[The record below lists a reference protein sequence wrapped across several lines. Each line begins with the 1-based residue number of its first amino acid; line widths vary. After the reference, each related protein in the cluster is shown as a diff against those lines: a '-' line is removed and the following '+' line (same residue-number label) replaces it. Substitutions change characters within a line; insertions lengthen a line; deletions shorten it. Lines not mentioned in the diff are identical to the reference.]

1 MSSSL
6 VGRIAQIKDGC
17 HFDGHW
23 GVVLSANKTDNEYI
37 IGGGSISILNDDGT
51 SSGCEPMLIRE
62 DFILPRKLNSE
73 HLAAIE
79 SFKVFQKNKI

>member
-23 GVVLSANKTDNEYI
+23 GVVLSANKTDSEYI
-37 IGGGSISILNDDGT
+37 IGGGSISINNLVGEKDY
-51 SSGCEPMLIRE
+51 E
-62 DFILPRKLNSE
+62 
-73 HLAAIE
+73 
-79 SFKVFQKNKI
+79 